1 MEANNEIMTGGRFGG
16 ISPGWRKPCQA
27 RFLIFRD
34 KGDPTRICKFKILSN
49 ESLPTHQ
56 PDFQII
62 FYLKMLSETQPL
74 HCGIKR
80 RHFSNIIFVFD
91 VVMHIF

>member
-34 KGDPTRICKFKILSN
+34 KGDPTRICKFKISSN

-62 FYLKMLSETQPL
+62 FYLKMSSETHAITL
-74 HCGIKR
+74 WNKKTT
-80 RHFSNIIFVFD
+80 F
-91 VVMHIF
+91 